1 MNQQQDFIRKE
12 IQVLDGEIEKAKEI
26 ISKMEKSQDYASDK
40 TYQVVKTKMRDW
52 TNKRN
57 VLLEIVIKQISK

>member
-1 MNQQQDFIRKE
+1 MAKSK
-12 IQVLDGEIEKAKEI
+12 KAKEI
-26 ISKMEKSQDYASDK
+26 ISKMEISEDYAGDK